1 MAPAIAPA
9 PEQVARAAAKPP
21 NDLQRSLSTA
31 ALLLP
36 TLGADT
42 GAHIARLGAVPDTAP
57 SHASVGDAAEAVAA
71 HIKAFLG
78 R

>member
-1 MAPAIAPA
+1 
-9 PEQVARAAAKPP
+9 VARAAAKPP